1 VEEDNGN
8 NCENNG
14 DCEEEDDADDD
25 DDEEEG
31 EESREE
37 RKRCRVSGDDINPNN
52 NINTVNITKF
62 NNNSIFNYNYSL
74 KNNTLLR

>member
-1 VEEDNGN
+1 MEEDNEN

-14 DCEEEDDADDD
+14 DCEEEDDEDADDD
-25 DDEEEG
+25 EEG

-62 NNNSIFNYNYSL
+62 NNSSIFNCNYNL
-74 KNNTLLR
+74 TNNAAVHR